1 MPRVW
6 NEGDETIFEGRVL
19 RGGAMEGFELLEELA
34 EIERELAEKLH
45 EARRSAERRIKG
57 AEEEGLSILAEAD
70 AEIRQMA
77 DRSKARIVKNE
88 EKAAEEAQARAE
100 AGSASIQRR
109 AAPNIDRAV
118 DYILSKV
125 LP

>member
-1 MPRVW
+1 
-6 NEGDETIFEGRVL
+6 
-19 RGGAMEGFELLEELA
+19 MEGLELLEELA

-45 EARRSAERRIKG
+45 EARRSAESRIKA
-57 AEEEGLSILAEAD
+57 AEEEGQRILAEAD

-77 DRSKARIVKNE
+77 YRTRDSIAKNR
-88 EKAAEEAQARAE
+88 EKVAEEAQAQAE
-100 AGSASIQRR
+100 AEAESIQRR
-109 AAPNIDRAV
+109 ATTNIDGAV